1 LFFYSYL
8 CTQSYKSHLLTHKT
22 SIMMKHLVLAIVA
35 AATLCT
41 TTAVAQNKVR
51 NLSTS
56 TNKLNVELLQNADQ
70 TVQVSRYFFAGY
82 NTLCLP
88 MTVSAEQ
95 LQKAAP
101 GITVERLAAIQ
112 QEGSDLCLLFVDCTD
127 EGIQAG
133 VPYLVNSPRHMT
145 MFVRNTEAMGV
156 STDMHTIRISDEAGN
171 QVAFS
176 SSYESMAREGRYGI
190 PAQQNVTP
198 LESVLI
204 RTEADKTFLPTR
216 CGFAWEQ
223 QSPTANNLLIK
234 HVAASEVTAIQG
246 VKVENGAGAV
256 YDLNG
261 HKVTSSHKGIVIEN
275 GRKVNK

>member
-1 LFFYSYL
+1 
-8 CTQSYKSHLLTHKT
+8 
-22 SIMMKHLVLAIVA
+22 MKHIVLTIVA
-35 AATLCT
+35 AATLCA
-41 TTAVAQNKVR
+41 TTAVAQQRVR

-56 TNKLNVELLQNADQ
+56 TSKLNVELLQNTDQ

-88 MTVSAEQ
+88 VSLTAEQ

-112 QEGSDLCLLFVDCTD
+112 QEGSDLNLLFVDCTA
-127 EGIQAG
+127 EGISEG
-133 VPYLVNSPRHMT
+133 VPYLVYSPKAQT
-145 MFVRNTEAMGV
+145 MFVRNTDAMSIG
-156 STDMHTIRISDEAGN
+156 SETYTIRMSDNAGN

-176 SSYESMAREGRYGI
+176 SSWESLAREGRYGI

-223 QSPTANNLLIK
+223 QSASARNLVIK
-234 HVAASEVTAIQG
+234 HVSANEVTAISNVLTEQTSS
-246 VKVENGAGAV
+246 EV
-256 YDLNG
+256 YDLQG
-261 HKVTSSHKGIVIEN
+261 RKVTSAHKGLVIEN
-275 GRKVNK
+275 GKKVRK